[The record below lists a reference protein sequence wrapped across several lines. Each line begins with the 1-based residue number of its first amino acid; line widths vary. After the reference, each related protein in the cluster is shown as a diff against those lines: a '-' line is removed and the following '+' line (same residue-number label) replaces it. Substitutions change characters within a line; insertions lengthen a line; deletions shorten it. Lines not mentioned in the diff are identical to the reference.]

1 MSGATRGHLLYN
13 GRKVLL
19 KYHRLL
25 SGVHPHPPNSVTA
38 LRHVLADGAEAIEFD
53 VGLTRDEQYVLL
65 HGAELESETS
75 GRGPLRQVTEAE
87 FKALRL
93 RDSDEPPAT
102 LAEVVAIVR
111 EVGRPVKLQVDLK
124 ETAPLSSGVA
134 DRLLRAVASMR
145 ENPSVSVIVGG
156 MGDWNLR
163 LLRRLDP
170 ALAVGLDFANHL
182 DAAVGDSVGLRTR
195 VNAYGYLDDHPLGES
210 RGAPARAY
218 LEGRMEELLNLVPGA
233 GEVYVRKEFLLQAL
247 GDGFNPIEFIHHHRP
262 GALVDVW
269 TLYAHEPNLE
279 RTVLAALDAGADQLT
294 SPTPVRLIETFE
306 KMHG

>member
-1 MSGATRGHLLYN
+1 VSGATPGHLLYN

-25 SGVHPHPPNSVTA
+25 SGAHPHPPNSAAA
-38 LRHVLADGAEAIEFD
+38 LRRVLADGAEVVEFD
-53 VGLTRDEQYVLL
+53 LGLTQDERFVLL
-65 HGAELESETS
+65 HGTELEDETS

-93 RDSDEPPAT
+93 RGSDEPPAALT
-102 LAEVVAIVR
+102 EVVAILR
-111 EVGRPVKLQVDLK
+111 EVRRPVKVQIDLK
-124 ETAPLSSGVA
+124 EAAPLSPEVA
-134 DRLLRAVASMR
+134 TRLRRAVASMR
-145 ENPSVSVIVGG
+145 ENPHISVIVGG

-170 ALAVGLDFANHL
+170 GLAVGLDFGNYL
-182 DAAVGDSVGLRTR
+182 DAPVGDLAGLPVRI
-195 VNAYGYLDDHPLGES
+195 NAYGYLDDHPLGDR
-210 RGAPARAY
+210 RGVSAQAY
-218 LEGRMEELLNLVPGA
+218 LEDRMEVLLNLVPGA

-247 GDGFNPIEFIHHHRP
+247 GDGFNPIAFIHDRRP

-279 RTVLAALDAGADQLT
+279 RILLAVLDAGADQLT
-294 SPTPVRLIETFE
+294 SPTPVQLFATFE
-306 KMHG
+306 KMRR